1 MLGWSQRGVQNQQ
14 DLTCFL
20 FFAWRNL
27 TSGLMLLRSF
37 VKRKIELMF
46 LYLVFEPIWPIWP
59 NSTHLTAFLHQLTV
73 FKHLKPTNGAWL
85 SFKASRE
92 AGEPPALCMITSLA
106 TAVVEEDL
114 ASTKTPSSHA
124 GLWGLAKV
132 WMADV
137 NRLSHFVDRTM
148 SSQWRLP
155 HALALQ
161 MLIHRNLEPTLKAQH
176 PQEQHNSTQ
185 ILELPITIRL

>member
-59 NSTHLTAFLHQLTV
+59 LWPDMTHITAFLHQLTV

-85 SFKASRE
+85 SFLPHPRE
-92 AGEPPALCMITSLA
+92 AGEAPALCMITSLA

-137 NRLSHFVDRTM
+137 NRLM
-148 SSQWRLP
+148 SS
-155 HALALQ
+155 
-161 MLIHRNLEPTLKAQH
+161 I
-176 PQEQHNSTQ
+176 STSNADS
-185 ILELPITIRL
+185 

>member
-27 TSGLMLLRSF
+27 TSGLMLTRSF
-37 VKRKIELMF
+37 VKRKIELMC
-46 LYLVFEPIWPIWP
+46 LYAVLEPIWPLWP
-59 NSTHLTAFLHQLTV
+59 NITHITAFLHQLTV
-73 FKHLKPTNGAWL
+73 FKHLKPTNGGKL
-85 SFKASRE
+85 ELLFHPRK

-114 ASTKTPSSHA
+114 ASTKTSSSHA

-137 NRLSHFVDRTM
+137 NRLM
-148 SSQWRLP
+148 SS
-155 HALALQ
+155 
-161 MLIHRNLEPTLKAQH
+161 I
-176 PQEQHNSTQ
+176 STSNADS
-185 ILELPITIRL
+185 